1 MLRSRIIPCLLI
13 HNGGLV
19 KTINFK
25 DHKYVGDPLNAVKI
39 FNEKCADEI
48 IITDISG
55 GGPDFEFIEQI
66 VSECFMPV
74 CYGGGIRSVTDIQKI
89 MSLGV
94 EKVCLRTL
102 VMEDDQELISAINNF
117 GSSAIVASL
126 DIKETIFGLNLLTR
140 NRAKRIHA
148 KGLTNLIEVLIEMG
162 VGELIFQS
170 VNSDG
175 TLRGYDFKLMDRF
188 AQNCSVPC
196 LISGGCSSNND
207 IDLAFKKKYDGVV
220 VGRHFVLKPPQNGVL
235 IQYPNEDLFDRI
247 VSNR

>member
-1 MLRSRIIPCLLI
+1 MNNRPRIIPNLTIKNRELI
-13 HNGGLV
+13 
-19 KTINFK
+19 KTKKFK
-25 DHKYVGDPLNAVKI
+25 AWKYLGDPLNAVKI

-74 CYGGGIRSVTDIQKI
+74 CYGGGIRSVVDIQKI

-102 VMEDDQELISAINNF
+102 AMENDRELVTAINNF

-140 NRAKRIHA
+140 NGVRRIRAAELK
-148 KGLTNLIEVLIEMG
+148 NLIEVLIEIG

-170 VNSDG
+170 VNADG
-175 TLRGYDFKLMDRF
+175 TLLGYDFKLMDQF
-188 AQNCSVPC
+188 IQNCSVPC

-207 IDLAFKKKYDGVV
+207 IETAFRKNMMVWLLGV
-220 VGRHFVLKPPQNGVL
+220 
-235 IQYPNEDLFDRI
+235 ILF
-247 VSNR
+247 